1 MFFPR
6 THQPWPIR
14 AKAARNG
21 KLLPI
26 ALWRERENM
35 IVSTALWVGH
45 SRANHAG
52 MHLSS
57 ISKAI
62 ASALLLGSSIVM
74 QLPAQSTDA
83 QTKPDN
89 SAVNKR
95 DKDPG
100 AVTADQQKM
109 NAADREIAAKIRK
122 SVMADKS
129 LSTYAHN
136 VKIIS
141 QDGTVTLK
149 GPVRS
154 EAEVTSIMAKAADV
168 TGSSDKVV
176 NQMSV
181 APASK

>member
-1 MFFPR
+1 M
-6 THQPWPIR
+6 
-14 AKAARNG
+14 
-21 KLLPI
+21 
-26 ALWRERENM
+26 
-35 IVSTALWVGH
+35 
-45 SRANHAG
+45 
-52 MHLSS
+52 
-57 ISKAI
+57 
-62 ASALLLGSSIVM
+62 ASALLLGTSWII
-74 QLPAQSTDA
+74 QLHAQTADA

-109 NAADREIAAKIRK
+109 NAADREITAKIRK
-122 SVMADKS
+122 AVVADQS

-136 VKIIS
+136 VKIVS

-154 EAEVTSIMAKAADV
+154 DDEVKAIVANAMDV
-168 TGSSDKVV
+168 TGSADKVV

>member
-1 MFFPR
+1 
-6 THQPWPIR
+6 
-14 AKAARNG
+14 
-21 KLLPI
+21 
-26 ALWRERENM
+26 M
-35 IVSTALWVGH
+35 IVSSALWVGH
-45 SRANHAG
+45 SRANYAG

-62 ASALLLGSSIVM
+62 ASALLLGSSFVI

-136 VKIIS
+136 VKIIT
-141 QDGTVTLK
+141 QNGQVTLK

-154 EAEVTSIMAKAADV
+154 ESEKRTVEAKATEVAGENKVTSQLDIKP
-168 TGSSDKVV
+168 K
-176 NQMSV
+176 N
-181 APASK
+181 